1 MTHKP
6 IHLHTNRLNRGVNV
20 LLLLIPSIIF
30 IIVLAILLFSRNS
43 DIKEI
48 ASINEPSVLG
58 EEAESESI
66 RNKLLK

>member
-1 MTHKP
+1 MTHEP

-30 IIVLAILLFSRNS
+30 IIVLAILLFSKNS

-48 ASINEPSVLG
+48 ASINEASVLG
-58 EEAESESI
+58 DEAESESI